1 LCGAGNRAGVSLLIA
16 GKIAGATQ
24 RRLKPF
30 RALNVFLEMIATLL
44 LAATL
49 SATPIPLDAAR
60 RTFDDVRVASEEDGG
75 KLWGRPLYGPI
86 LFVDPQTR
94 YAVANQPDAVGVLKA
109 AGEGVFAGTLPN
121 DVVIANTATDWS
133 GTHWTMV
140 MWGAVSN
147 ISVARR
153 RLVLHECFH
162 RIQNE
167 LGLPAANA
175 NNPHLDTLE
184 GRYWYLLELRALSA
198 ALKGDKQAIADAL
211 AFRAKRRSLFP
222 DAAANER
229 ALEAN
234 EGVAEYTGFALRGT
248 GAEETRLA
256 IARRL
261 DGTDRGESFVR
272 SFAYSTGPAYGL
284 LLDVA
289 NPNWRSGF
297 HKDSDFAE
305 LLKVSPSADPVAR
318 AAIYG
323 GAKLRAEEET
333 RAKEQAAKIAKYRAR
348 LVDGPVIE
356 ISLDGAQYGFDPY
369 TVVAMGDDGT
379 VYPSLAVSGPWGT
392 ISTESGARVDFKRN
406 ALLFSIEDRAHLK
419 LNPGWET
426 AEGARRG
433 DLVIVK
439 RKP

>member
-1 LCGAGNRAGVSLLIA
+1 MLLA
-16 GKIAGATQ
+16 
-24 RRLKPF
+24 
-30 RALNVFLEMIATLL
+30 LL
-44 LAATL
+44 LAANTL
-49 SATPIPLDAAR
+49 TATPIPLDAAR
-60 RTFDDVRVASEEDGG
+60 RTFDDVRVASDEDGG
-75 KLWGRPLYGPI
+75 KLWGRALYGPI

-94 YAVANQPDAVGVLKA
+94 YVVANQADASGVLKA
-109 AGEGVFAGTLPN
+109 VGEGIFAGTLPN
-121 DVVIANTATDWS
+121 DVVIANTATDWG

-167 LGLPAANA
+167 LGLPATNA
-175 NNPHLDTLE
+175 NNPHLDTIE

-198 ALKGDKQAIADAL
+198 ALKSESGRRQAIGDAL
-211 AFRAKRRSLFP
+211 AFRAKRRSLFA

-289 NPNWRSGF
+289 KPGWRSGF
-297 HKDSDFAE
+297 RKDSDFAE
-305 LLKVSPSADPVAR
+305 LLGVAPSPDAVAR
-318 AAIYG
+318 AAVYD
-323 GAKLRAEEET
+323 GATLRAEEEK
-333 RAKEQAAKIAKYRAR
+333 RAKEQAEKIARYRAR

-356 ISLDGAQYGFDPY
+356 IPLEGAQYGFDPY
-369 TVVAMGDDGT
+369 TVVMLSDDQT
-379 VYPSLAVSGPWGT
+379 VYPSLQVSGPWGT
-392 ISTESGARVDFKRN
+392 ITTESGARADFKKK
-406 ALLFSIEDRAHLK
+406 ALFFSVDDRVRLK
-419 LNPGWET
+419 LNPGWQL
-426 AEGARRG
+426 APGMRAG
-433 DLVIVK
+433 DFVIK
-439 RKP
+439 R

>member
-1 LCGAGNRAGVSLLIA
+1 
-16 GKIAGATQ
+16 
-24 RRLKPF
+24 
-30 RALNVFLEMIATLL
+30 MIATLL

-49 SATPIPLDAAR
+49 TTTPIPLDAAR
-60 RTFDDVRVASEEDGG
+60 RTFEDVRVASDEDGG

-86 LFVDPQTR
+86 LFVDPRTR
-94 YAVANQPDAVGVLKA
+94 YAVANQVDAGGVLK
-109 AGEGVFAGTLPN
+109 GEGGVFVGTLPK
-121 DVVIANTATDWS
+121 DVIIANTATDWS

-140 MWGAVSN
+140 MWGAVSP

-167 LGLPAANA
+167 LGLPATNA

-198 ALKGDKQAIADAL
+198 ALKGEKQAIADAL
-211 AFRAKRRSLFP
+211 AFRAKRRSLFA

-234 EGVAEYTGFALRGT
+234 EGIAEYTGFALRGT

-289 NPNWRSGF
+289 NPGWRSGF
-297 HKDSDFAE
+297 HKDSDFGE
-305 LLKVSPSADPVAR
+305 LLRITPSADPVAR
-318 AAIYG
+318 AATYD
-323 GAKLRAEEET
+323 GARLRGEEET
-333 RAKEQAAKIAKYRAR
+333 RAKEQAEKIAKYRAR

-356 ISLDGAQYGFDPY
+356 IPLETTQYGFDPY
-369 TVVAMGDDGT
+369 TVVALGDDGT
-379 VYPSLAVSGPWGT
+379 VYPSTQLSGPWGT
-392 ISTESGARVDFKRN
+392 IATESGARADFKHG
-406 ALLFSIEDRAHLK
+406 AIFIGAEDRSRLK
-419 LNPGWET
+419 LNAGWELKP
-426 AEGARRG
+426 GRRPG
-433 DLVIVK
+433 DFLIAK
-439 RKP
+439 SK